1 MTFINVLVLVAVL
14 VPIALLALAPSVP
27 ARRNPFPGRRPD
39 RTRRRPT
46 ATRPSEMPHQQTNR
60 HHAR

>member
-1 MTFINVLVLVAVL
+1 MTFINVLVLVAVV
-14 VPIALLALAPSVP
+14 VPIALLAVAPSVP
-27 ARRNPFPGRRPD
+27 ARRNPFPD

-46 ATRPSEMPHQQTNR
+46 AARPSEMPHQQTNR

>member
-14 VPIALLALAPSVP
+14 IPIALLMLAPSVP
-27 ARRNPFPGRRPD
+27 ARRNPFPGRRPG
-39 RTRRRPT
+39 RTVM
-46 ATRPSEMPHQQTNR
+46 RPSEMPRQQTNR